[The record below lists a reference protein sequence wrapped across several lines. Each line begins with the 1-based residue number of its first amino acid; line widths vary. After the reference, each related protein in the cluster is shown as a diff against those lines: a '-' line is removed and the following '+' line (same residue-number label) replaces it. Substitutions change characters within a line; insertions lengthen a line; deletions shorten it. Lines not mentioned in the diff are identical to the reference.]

1 MSDSD
6 KQDSQNKRV
15 AQSDEENRNDG
26 TVESSQWNKFVLWQS
41 VPWDWQQLSKKRVVA
56 SINEWAL

>member
-26 TVESSQWNKFVLWQS
+26 TVESSQWNKFVL
-41 VPWDWQQLSKKRVVA
+41 
-56 SINEWAL
+56 